1 MGKVLNEGELIFDF
15 TTAIRCKKFD
25 DESHKMSHCMKSV
38 DFIVEWPD
46 DFWFVEVKDPL
57 DSKIPETYKNRQLK
71 EFIGK
76 MKSQVLFSDEL
87 GPKAKDSFLY
97 LHLGDRLPEKPI
109 KYIVLLALEAI
120 DPGLLISSM
129 DRLRRSCCILGP
141 DNSAWPNKYIEDAL
155 IFNERTWNEKLDQC
169 PVSRDIEDGKGR

>member
-1 MGKVLNEGELIFDF
+1 MGKVLNEGESIFDF
-15 TTAIRCKKFD
+15 TAAIRSEKFD
-25 DESHKMSHCMKSV
+25 DENHRMSHCMKSV
-38 DFIVEWPD
+38 DFIVEWAD

-57 DSKIPETYKNRQLK
+57 DSKIPETHKKGRLK

-76 MKSQVLFSDEL
+76 MKSQILFSNEL

-109 KYIVLLALEAI
+109 KYIVLIALGAI

-141 DNSAWPNKYIEDAL
+141 DNSAWPNKYIENTL
-155 IFNERTWNEKLDQC
+155 IFNEETWNDKLVQC
-169 PVSRDIEDGKGR
+169 PVSRDM